1 MRTATA
7 MLAVTV
13 LLAGTTA
20 CGGGPELLQQGGE
33 AVEDA
38 RSRADELTATV
49 RFCTRLLRLARQ
61 VSDRDVQGAARTADQ
76 LAADAPAAIQEEL
89 TTVVEAVRTSRRRD
103 DPAVLT
109 SREVRSAVT
118 AIRRYAGERCDPGSR

>member
-7 MLAVTV
+7 MLAVTI

-20 CGGGPELLQQGGE
+20 CDRGREVLSEGDR

-38 RSRADELTATV
+38 RSRADDLTATV
-49 RFCTRLLRLARQ
+49 RFCTRLVRLTTQ
-61 VSDRDVQGAARTADQ
+61 VTDRDVQGAARTADQ
-76 LAADAPAAIQEEL
+76 LAADAPAAIREEL
-89 TTVVEAVRTSRRRD
+89 TTVVEAVRASRRRG
-103 DPAVLT
+103 DPAPLA
-109 SREVRSAVT
+109 SREVRSAVA